1 MIRLR
6 VACGLAAFLCVAAH
20 AQDCSGGPRGGM
32 DATGSECNAA
42 GNDVDAAPPAL
53 ARSTPA
59 IAMQTSANVGSARSQ
74 PMGTTASRATHA
86 PAGRPADR
94 FADAAKPPGEPV
106 RTAKITDTQEVRCS
120 GGPEGGMDATGN
132 ACNSADSVGSVLVAH
147 VHGR

>member
-1 MIRLR
+1 MIRFR
-6 VACGLAAFLCVAAH
+6 VAYLLAAFVSVTAH
-20 AQDCSGGPRGGM
+20 AQHCSGGLGGGM
-32 DATGSECNAA
+32 DATGNQCNA
-42 GNDVDAAPPAL
+42 GGVDVDAAPPAL
-53 ARSTPA
+53 ARSAPA

-94 FADAAKPPGEPV
+94 FSDTAKPPVEPV

-120 GGPEGGMDATGN
+120 GGTQGGMDATGN
-132 ACNSADSVGSVLVAH
+132 ECNSADSVGSVLVAH